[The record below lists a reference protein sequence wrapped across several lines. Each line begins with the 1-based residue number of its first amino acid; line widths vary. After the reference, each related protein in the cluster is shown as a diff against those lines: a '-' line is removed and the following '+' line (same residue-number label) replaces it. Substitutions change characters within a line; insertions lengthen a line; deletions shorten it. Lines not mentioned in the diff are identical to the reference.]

1 MMLRV
6 ISIAI
11 VVVGASGNDEPICL
25 ASGAVLPGSALMD
38 ECSGDCENG
47 PS

>member
-1 MMLRV
+1 MLGV

-11 VVVGASGNDEPICL
+11 IVVGASGHDDEPICL